1 VAVALVALLLGG
13 LGVGVSEVRAQL
25 PYQFPTRD
33 LVVAGG
39 TLTLAVT
46 TSNVHIT
53 GTSGLAPCTTTAIFP
68 VATVTYTCPSQLSAG
83 SIIGETFDVLN
94 GPITETVTYNA
105 NGPQSLFPPSG
116 PPTVE
121 PLVTCFNL
129 NSPFTCSGTTS
140 VQTIPGGTLT
150 ITITPGFGGVTV
162 QINPGPNQIGTC
174 VPLAGVVSAP
184 GPTATLTYTCAAGT
198 GQFVPVGVVS
208 GINVLQIPAT
218 VALAP
223 TMVITDNANAPIGGL
238 PGSPFIP
245 SPGLPQTLTIGTV
258 AAPTLATISPSSG
271 PAGTSVTL
279 TGTNLS
285 GATAI
290 NFGTTPGTSVNCSTG
305 TSCTV
310 TAPTLAPNTAANV
323 TVVTPGGTS
332 NALSFT
338 FGATTPI
345 VPANVAFVNPP
356 TSGSVGQSVTFTPA
370 TATTTASC
378 GSITS
383 YKIDFGDGSPVQ
395 TSATPSATT
404 HTYTSPGTF
413 TVTLT
418 VTDCAGGV
426 ASTSTTIAISG
437 PAGPAIAVAAGWNLV
452 SGPSGSVFSQCN
464 GPLYTFQAGNTA
476 YQVVPNTSGIVNGQ
490 GYWCFLNAPTT
501 LSLNG
506 QGTTSASISAPPSQW
521 VMVGNPS
528 ATQTLTVRGADSVV
542 TWNPGTGAYVQASVI
557 VPGQGA
563 WAISLNG
570 GTITV
575 SP

>member
-1 VAVALVALLLGG
+1 VAVALVALLLGC
-13 LGVGVSEVRAQL
+13 LGAGVSEVRAQL
-25 PYQFPTRD
+25 ANTFSTTTA
-33 LVVAGG
+33 VVPGG

-46 TSNVHIT
+46 TSGVLIT
-53 GTSGLAPCTTTAIFP
+53 GTSITTCSATTPPPA
-68 VATVTYTCPSQLSAG
+68 ATVTYTCSGGLNSGTLISQTFSVPS
-83 SIIGETFDVLN
+83 
-94 GPITETVTYNA
+94 GPISETVTYNA
-105 NGPQSLFPPSG
+105 NGPSTAFAAVATSVTDPG
-116 PPTVE
+116 
-121 PLVTCFNL
+121 TCFGG
-129 NSPFTCSGTTS
+129 SPFNCTGTTS
-140 VQTIPGGTLT
+140 VTTIPGGQLQIKVQTTCILC
-150 ITITPGFGGVTV
+150 IV
-162 QINPGPNQIGTC
+162 QITSAPNPIGTC
-174 VPLAGVVSAP
+174 STTSVVSAP
-184 GPTATLTYTCAAGT
+184 SLAGGFTTLTYTCLAGQSVPAGT
-198 GQFVPVGVVS
+198 IVS
-208 GINVLQIPAT
+208 GINGQQTP
-218 VALAP
+218 LAP
-223 TMVITDNANAPIGGL
+223 PPTVPTLTIIDNANAPVPASL
-238 PGSPFIP
+238 AIP
-245 SPGLPQTLTIGTV
+245 TPTSQTVTIGAV
-258 AAPTLATISPSSG
+258 AAPTLATISPANG

-290 NFGTTPGTSVNCSTG
+290 NFGTTPGTSVSCSTG

-310 TAPTLAPNTAANV
+310 TAPTLAPNTVANV

-338 FGATTPI
+338 FVAATPG
-345 VPANVAFVNPP
+345 VPANVAFVSPP
-356 TSGSVGQSVTFTPA
+356 TSGSVGQSVTFTAA

-404 HTYTSPGTF
+404 HTYSSPGTF

-418 VTDCAGGV
+418 VTDCAGGI
-426 ASTSTTIAISG
+426 ASTSTTIAISAPTG
-437 PAGPAIAVAAGWNLV
+437 PAVAFAAGWNLV

-476 YQVVPNTSGIVNGQ
+476 YQVVPNTSGIVSGQ

-528 ATQTLTVRGADSVV
+528 ATQTLTVHGADSVV
-542 TWNPGTGAYVQASVI
+542 TWNPGTGAYVPASVL

-563 WAISLNG
+563 WAISLDG

>member
-1 VAVALVALLLGG
+1 MTYACSGG
-13 LGVGVSEVRAQL
+13 LNS
-25 PYQFPTRD
+25 
-33 LVVAGG
+33 G
-39 TLTLAVT
+39 TLISQTFSV
-46 TSNVHIT
+46 
-53 GTSGLAPCTTTAIFP
+53 
-68 VATVTYTCPSQLSAG
+68 PS
-83 SIIGETFDVLN
+83 
-94 GPITETVTYNA
+94 GPIAETVTYNA
-105 NGPQSLFPPSG
+105 NGPSSG
-116 PPTVE
+116 YGPAAATND
-121 PLVTCFNL
+121 PLTCVPL
-129 NSPFTCSGTTS
+129 ASPFVCNGTATF
-140 VQTIPGGTLT
+140 QTVPTGTLT
-150 ITITPGFGGVTV
+150 ITLQAVGAQVV
-162 QINPGPNQIGTC
+162 QITAAPNPIPGGTC
-174 VPLAGVVSAP
+174 PLTSPLPTPFSAS
-184 GPTATLTYTCAAGT
+184 GGSVTITYTCSAGQT
-198 GQFVPVGVVS
+198 IPASTPINGIGVVTLPTTS
-208 GINVLQIPAT
+208 PNLILSKITENANGPIAAQPVLP
-218 VALAP
+218 AP
-223 TMVITDNANAPIGGL
+223 T
-238 PGSPFIP
+238 SQ
-245 SPGLPQTLTIGTV
+245 SLTIGAV
-258 AAPTLATISPSSG
+258 AAPTLATISPASG

-290 NFGTTPGTSVNCSTG
+290 NFGTTPGTSVSCSTG

-345 VPANVAFVNPP
+345 VPANVAFVSPP

-437 PAGPAIAVAAGWNLV
+437 PTGPAIAVAAGWNLV

-506 QGTTSASISAPPSQW
+506 QGTTSASITAPASQW